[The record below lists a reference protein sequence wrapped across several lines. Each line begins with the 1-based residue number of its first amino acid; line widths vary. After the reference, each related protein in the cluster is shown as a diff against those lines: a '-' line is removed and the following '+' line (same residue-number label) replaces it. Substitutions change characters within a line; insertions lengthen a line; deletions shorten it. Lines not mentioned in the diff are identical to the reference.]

1 MSCNLTLSL
10 LSRQMIHMVSEVK
23 VQVPSGP
30 SGATLRL
37 MSVSEM
43 SAQRCLF
50 QELRVI
56 SQFSLRP
63 AQGRFMMIF
72 FNKAEFHVI
81 DFHGVHLRQWI
92 TAKPSQRNPSQS
104 VWLGLFVELEPVR
117 FIESSVNWSPEQ
129 LLPLILFAS

>member
-1 MSCNLTLSL
+1 MT
-10 LSRQMIHMVSEVK
+10 HMVIEVK
-23 VQVPSGP
+23 GHVPSGP

-50 QELRVI
+50 QELSAV

-63 AQGRFMMIF
+63 AEGRFMMIF
-72 FNKAEFHVI
+72 LNKAEFHLI
-81 DFHGVHLRQWI
+81 DFHGIHLRQWI
-92 TAKPSQRNPSQS
+92 TAKPSQRISNQS

-117 FIESSVNWSPEQ
+117 FIGSSVNWSPEQ

>member
-1 MSCNLTLSL
+1 
-10 LSRQMIHMVSEVK
+10 MIHMVIEVK
-23 VQVPSGP
+23 GHVPSGL

-50 QELRVI
+50 QELSVVSR
-56 SQFSLRP
+56 FSLRP
-63 AQGRFMMIF
+63 AEGRIMPFMRIF
-72 FNKAEFHVI
+72 FNKAEFHLI
-81 DFHGVHLRQWI
+81 DFHGIHLRQWI
-92 TAKPSQRNPSQS
+92 TAKPSQRISNQS

-117 FIESSVNWSPEQ
+117 FIGSSVNWSPEQ